1 MKKEQELPDLKILL
15 EIIKQKCKRYQPQ
28 FSKKITIGLLFG
40 IYRDAMQVILHALYD
55 QSLDYDM
62 RNDICI
68 MED

>member
-1 MKKEQELPDLKILL
+1 MKFSIERNEKGTRITRFKDLA
-15 EIIKQKCKRYQPQ
+15 RA
-28 FSKKITIGLLFG
+28 IGLLFG